1 MAAPKLRF
9 KEFDNQWDKIKIND
23 QAQTV
28 TSGSR
33 DWAQYYSESGDK
45 FIRMTNLVRDGIY
58 LDLSDLK
65 FVQLPKDSNEGK
77 RTSLKFGDILI
88 SITAELGKLGWI
100 PEGLGTA
107 YINQHTALVRM
118 KDSVD
123 SKFIAYSLSTE
134 KYNNKL
140 NSLNDSGAKAGL
152 NLGTIRN
159 FELIVPPKEEQ
170 TKIASFLSAVDE
182 KISQLT
188 QKHALLSQYKQG
200 MMQKLFSQQLR
211 FKADDGNEFG
221 EWNKVLLG
229 DCVDILTNGLSLD
242 QNMNG
247 NGFKVTRIETISN
260 FNIDLSRVGYVDT
273 QSDISSYRLE
283 IGDILFSNINSI
295 AHIGKVVYIDKDY
308 DIYHGMNL
316 LRIQFKKNLDK
327 KFMFYEL
334 SQKTF
339 KQHFESIANKA
350 VNQASINQTALKKT
364 ELCAPCL
371 EEQIKIANFLSAI
384 DQKIEVVA
392 QQIEQAKTW
401 KKGLLQQMFV

>member
-9 KEFDNQWDKIKIND
+9 KEFDNQWDKTTIND

-123 SKFIAYSLSTE
+123 SKFVAYSLSTE

-159 FELIVPPKEEQ
+159 FELIVPAKAEQ

-200 MMQKLFSQQLR
+200 MMQKLFSQQIR
-211 FKADDGNEFG
+211 FKADDGSEFG
-221 EWNKVLLG
+221 EWEYVFLG
-229 DCVDILTNGLSLD
+229 DISKP
-242 QNMNG
+242 QQW
-247 NGFKVTRIETISN
+247 KTIS
-260 FNIDLSRVGYVDT
+260 
-273 QSDISSYRLE
+273 SSELTE
-283 IGDILFSNINSI
+283 IGYPVF
-295 AHIGKVVYIDKDY
+295 G
-308 DIYHGMNL
+308 
-316 LRIQFKKNLDK
+316 
-327 KFMFYEL
+327 
-334 SQKTF
+334 
-339 KQHFESIANKA
+339 ANGYGC
-350 VNQASINQTALKKT
+350 I
-364 ELCAPCL
+364 
-371 EEQIKIANFLSAI
+371 
-384 DQKIEVVA
+384 
-392 QQIEQAKTW
+392 
-401 KKGLLQQMFV
+401 

>member
-188 QKHALLSQYKQG
+188 QKHQLLSQYKQG

-211 FKADDGNEFG
+211 FKADDGREFG
-221 EWNKVLLG
+221 EWEETTLG
-229 DCVDILTNGLSLD
+229 EIGTFKSGQGFPEQFQGGKDGIPF
-242 QNMNG
+242 
-247 NGFKVTRIETISN
+247 FKVSDMNILGNEKIMKVANNYVNSEAITKMKAKVIDNEAIIFAKVGAAIFLERKRLAKNFLIDNNMMAYLSN
-260 FNIDLSRVGYVDT
+260 
-273 QSDISSYRLE
+273 
-283 IGDILFSNINSI
+283 
-295 AHIGKVVYIDKDY
+295 
-308 DIYHGMNL
+308 
-316 LRIQFKKNLDK
+316 
-327 KFMFYEL
+327 
-334 SQKTF
+334 QKTNIMF
-339 KQHFESIANKA
+339 LKQFLDNIKLSKF
-350 VNQASINQTALKKT
+350 VQVGALPSYNSSD
-364 ELCAPCL
+364 LAIIPISLPCL
-371 EEQIKIANFLSAI
+371 EEQTKIANFLSAI
-384 DQKIEVVA
+384 DQKLEVVA

>member
-1 MAAPKLRF
+1 MATPKLRF
-9 KEFDNQWDKIKIND
+9 KDFGEDWTAKKLSQVANL
-23 QAQTV
+23 
-28 TSGSR
+28 TSSKR
-33 DWAQYYSESGDK
+33 
-45 FIRMTNLVRDGIY
+45 VH
-58 LDLSDLK
+58 LSDYVSEGIPFFRGKEITELK
-65 FVQLPKDSNEGK
+65 SGIFPKDILYISKKQYEDFK
-77 RTSLKFGDILI
+77 EKFGAPQNNEILMTAVGTLANTYLINTDFEFYFKDGNLIWFKDINADPNFLMI
-88 SITAELGKLGWI
+88 LLDARKNDVLASAIGSTQK
-100 PEGLGTA
+100 
-107 YINQHTALVRM
+107 ALT
-118 KDSVD
+118 
-123 SKFIAYSLSTE
+123 IANL
-134 KYNNKL
+134 NKL
-140 NSLNDSGAKAGL
+140 
-152 NLGTIRN
+152 IFN
-159 FELIVPPKEEQ
+159 FPSNEEQ
-170 TKIASFLSAVDE
+170 TKIASFLSVVDE

-188 QKHALLSQYKQG
+188 QKHELLSQYKQG
-200 MMQKLFSQQLR
+200 MMQKLFSQQIR
-211 FKADDGNEFG
+211 FKADDGSEFG
-221 EWNKVLLG
+221 EWNKFLLG

-273 QSDISSYRLE
+273 QSDISSYRLVV
-283 IGDILFSNINSI
+283 GDILFSNINSI

-392 QQIEQAKTW
+392 EQIEQAKTW
-401 KKGLLQQMFV
+401 KKGLLQQMFI

>member
-9 KEFDNQWDKIKIND
+9 KEFDGDWVKTNFGKVASHISYGLTVRPEYIENGIKLISAREISTGNIDFDNAPKISISD
-23 QAQTV
+23 
-28 TSGSR
+28 
-33 DWAQYYSESGDK
+33 
-45 FIRMTNLVRDGIY
+45 FML
-58 LDLSDLK
+58 LSDKAKPQKYDLFLSKTGSIGFTSIVETDEKFAITQNIANIRLNNLSEQDPYFFLQQMRTTSFQLK
-65 FVQLPKDSNEGK
+65 AISVVNQSTIMDLQL
-77 RTSLKFGDILI
+77 GDIK
-88 SITAELGKLGWI
+88 KLEIGY
-100 PEGLGTA
+100 P
-107 YINQHTALVRM
+107 
-118 KDSVD
+118 S
-123 SKFIAYSLSTE
+123 
-134 KYNNKL
+134 
-140 NSLNDSGAKAGL
+140 
-152 NLGTIRN
+152 
-159 FELIVPPKEEQ
+159 KEEQ
-170 TKIASFLSAVDE
+170 TKIASFLSNVDE

-188 QKHALLSQYKQG
+188 QKHELLSQYKQG
-200 MMQKLFSQQLR
+200 MMQKLFSQQIR
-211 FKADDGNEFG
+211 FKADDGSEFG
-221 EWNKVLLG
+221 EWNKFLLG

-273 QSDISSYRLE
+273 QSDISSYRLVV
-283 IGDILFSNINSI
+283 GDILFSNINSI

-392 QQIEQAKTW
+392 EQIEQAKTW
-401 KKGLLQQMFV
+401 KKGLLQQMFI